1 MASLSDLYAHF
12 KTLCEQWF
20 YNKSEVDTALSGKI
34 SKSSTSGLVKNDG
47 TIDTN
52 TYLTSHQDISGKEDS
67 SNKVNSWSGTT
78 TDAHYPSEK
87 LVKTSLDGKSDTGH
101 THTKSEITDFPST
114 MTPSSHSHGNVT
126 NDGKIGSASGK
137 IITTTTGGALQ
148 ASDSITKSMIS
159 DFPSSM
165 TPTSHTHGDIT
176 NDGKVGTTANKPLI
190 TGTGGAVTTGSFGTS
205 ANTFCEGNDSRLS
218 DARTPTSHS
227 HGQVT
232 NDGAITSTAVTV
244 ASNDN
249 IVITDYSDSSKLK
262 RVANILA
269 SQVKDSTAYTAIGSS
284 ANDTQATINSKID
297 QALSSLSSIDVINVV
312 TDKGTAS
319 ADTMHKL
326 YIVSE
331 DNKVNVYYTEQ
342 SGTGSSATYSWHKMD
357 TDILDELSI
366 DWSDIQ
372 NKPSIPSDVSDLT
385 DTSNTAFTPKSHTHG
400 NITNDGKVGSTA
412 NYFVTTT
419 TGGAVTSKQK
429 IGNINTSGQIGSTA
443 NLPLITTTSGAITTG
458 GFGTSANTFC
468 EGNDS
473 RLSDSRTPTS
483 HTHGNIT
490 NDGKITTDVTFDTK
504 MVVTNS
510 SNLVG
515 TATAIDVI
523 DNVVQALI
531 DYGSS

>member
-1 MASLSDLYAHF
+1 M
-12 KTLCEQWF
+12 
-20 YNKSEVDTALSGKI
+20 
-34 SKSSTSGLVKNDG
+34 
-47 TIDTN
+47 
-52 TYLTSHQDISGKEDS
+52 
-67 SNKVNSWSGTT
+67 
-78 TDAHYPSEK
+78 
-87 LVKTSLDGKSDTGH
+87 
-101 THTKSEITDFPST
+101 
-114 MTPSSHSHGNVT
+114 
-126 NDGKIGSASGK
+126 
-137 IITTTTGGALQ
+137 
-148 ASDSITKSMIS
+148 
-159 DFPSSM
+159 
-165 TPTSHTHGDIT
+165 
-176 NDGKVGTTANKPLI
+176 
-190 TGTGGAVTTGSFGTS
+190 
-205 ANTFCEGNDSRLS
+205 
-218 DARTPTSHS
+218 
-227 HGQVT
+227 
-232 NDGAITSTAVTV
+232 V
-244 ASNDN
+244 A
-249 IVITDYSDSSKLK
+249 
-262 RVANILA
+262 
-269 SQVKDSTAYTAIGSS
+269 
-284 ANDTQATINSKID
+284 
-297 QALSSLSSIDVINVV
+297 
-312 TDKGTAS
+312 DKGTAS

-400 NITNDGKVGSTA
+400 NITNDGKVGSNA

-429 IGNINTSGQIGSTA
+429 IGNINTSGQIGSTS

-458 GFGTSANTFC
+458 SFGTSANTFC

-523 DNVVQALI
+523 DSVVQSLI
-531 DYGSS
+531 SYGSS